1 MDEQHRGPV
10 MICATPIMRQG
21 KTRIGRV
28 GGVTLPRTVE
38 VVTLAAAVVGALV
51 GVAAAMAISSGM
63 SAFIYGA
70 IFGGAAGWFAVTYSP
85 LQGESMLKWVELQL
99 NTSRRARYIEGER
112 VLLSVGLGVLPHAS
126 RGRVRLLRS
135 AVRIPSTQ
143 FDERGV
149 LLSPGNRNIPAD
161 GAIDPLLFAALSLP
175 GEAGMSLTPVND
187 VALTGAGLPGSGRK
201 KATAPQEPAVTISAP
216 QRLKD

>member
-1 MDEQHRGPV
+1 MDEHRGPV

-51 GVAAAMAISSGM
+51 GIAAAMVISSGM
-63 SAFIYGA
+63 TAFIYGA

-85 LQGESMLKWVELQL
+85 LQGESLLKWVELQL

-112 VLLSVGLGVLPHAS
+112 VLLSVGLAVLPHAS

-149 LLSPGNRNIPAD
+149 LLSPSNRNIPSD
-161 GAIDPLLFAALSLP
+161 GAIDPILFAALSLP
-175 GEAGMSLTPVND
+175 GETAMALTPVND
-187 VALTGAGLPGSGRK
+187 VALTGSNPAAHARK
-201 KATAPQEPAVTISAP
+201 TRAHREPAVTISAP